1 MSKVDEKYIDKYL
14 PNIFVWI
21 FTRNLYHKGGNN
33 RIGFAAYHMRARV
46 CVCVSEGTLTAT
58 HTHTKKV
65 ITSQE
70 EKIYIS
76 NI

>member
-33 RIGFAAYHMRARV
+33 RIGFAAYHMRACV
-46 CVCVSEGTLTAT
+46 CVCV
-58 HTHTKKV
+58 
-65 ITSQE
+65 
-70 EKIYIS
+70 
-76 NI
+76 

>member
-1 MSKVDEKYIDKYL
+1 MK
-14 PNIFVWI
+14 NILINISQTSLSGFSLEI
-21 FTRNLYHKGGNN
+21 CITRVETIASVSLL
-33 RIGFAAYHMRARV
+33 ITCARVCVCV
-46 CVCVSEGTLTAT
+46 CVCVSEGKLTAT